1 MMDFQAGLRL
11 ARGLAI
17 AMVLGQC
24 CAFASRPVSGCMFQT
39 YDPPEP
45 RQNGAGRVEQ
55 LRKLLVKGG
64 LDALLVPR
72 ADEHQGEYVPAA
84 AERLK
89 WLTGFSGS
97 AGLAVVARTA
107 AALFVDGRYV
117 VQAPAQ
123 VDRRIFEVL
132 QSPEAKLEDWLGKR
146 LQAGAGVGFDPR
158 LHAQAMI
165 EDLTKGLRKKGIELV
180 AVRGANLV
188 DQVWGAARPDPP
200 VGPIVVHP
208 LRYAGKAAE
217 QKIAELQASLRKEGE
232 DAVVLTLPDSIAWLF
247 NIRGSDVA
255 HNPVP
260 LAYALVPAS
269 GKPELFVDRE
279 KVGAEARAHL
289 ARLAKILPDRK
300 RAKGA
305 RRAQRSDIAVQ
316 QSLEDRLREL
326 RAVPKRI
333 RLDPATASSWFFR
346 KLKGGKA
353 SIVRG
358 ADPCLLP
365 KARKNTTEIKGSRT
379 AHKRDGAAVV
389 RFLAWLDRGAP
400 GGALDEIATS
410 RRLEEIRSETQALKD
425 ISFDTI
431 SGAGPNG
438 AIVHYRVTTAT
449 NRKLRSGELYLVDS
463 GAQYL
468 EGTTDITR
476 TVAIGEPT
484 REMCERFTLVLKGHI
499 AIATAR
505 FPRGTR
511 GVDLDPF
518 ARRALWEAGLDFD
531 HGTGHGI
538 GSYLSVHE
546 GPQSISR
553 RGMTVLEPGMI
564 ISNEPGYYRAGS
576 YGIRIENLVL
586 VTEPAKVAGGERE
599 VMGFETLTLAP
610 MDRRLVLPEFLSAP
624 ELSWLDAYHA
634 RVREIIGPE
643 LGPADR
649 AWLEAATAP
658 IEG

>member
-1 MMDFQAGLRL
+1 
-11 ARGLAI
+11 
-17 AMVLGQC
+17 
-24 CAFASRPVSGCMFQT
+24 MFQT

-45 RQNGAGRVEQ
+45 RQTGAGRVEQ
-55 LRKLLVKGG
+55 LRQLLVKAG

-72 ADEHQGEYVPAA
+72 ADEHQGEYVPAS

-97 AGLAVVARTA
+97 AGLAVVAQNA

-123 VDRRIFEVL
+123 VDRHIFEVL
-132 QSPEAKLEDWLGKR
+132 QVPEAKLEDWLGKR
-146 LQAGAGVGFDPR
+146 LKAGDVVGFDPR
-158 LHAQAMI
+158 LHTQVMV
-165 EDLTKGLRKKGIELV
+165 EDLTKGLQGRGIELV
-180 AVRGANLV
+180 ATRGENLV

-200 VGPIVVHP
+200 VGPMLVHP
-208 LRYAGKAAE
+208 MRYAGKAAE
-217 QKIAELQASLRKEGE
+217 QKIAELQAGLRKEGE

-255 HNPVP
+255 HNPVA

-269 GKPELFVDRE
+269 GKPELFVDRD
-279 KVGAEARAHL
+279 KLSAEAGAHL
-289 ARLAKILPDRK
+289 AKLAKIVPDAK
-300 RAKGA
+300 RPKPGA
-305 RRAQRSDIAVQ
+305 RRAQRSDIAVR
-316 QSLEDRLREL
+316 QSLDARLRTL
-326 RAVPKRI
+326 RAARKRI

-346 KLKGGKA
+346 RLKGGKA
-353 SIVRG
+353 TIVRG
-358 ADPCLLP
+358 TDPCLLP
-365 KARKNTTEIKGSRT
+365 KARKNATEIKGARA

-389 RFLAWLDRGAP
+389 RFLAWLDRETPAGV
-400 GGALDEIATS
+400 LDEITAS
-410 RRLEEIRSETQALKD
+410 RRLEEIRRETQALKE

-449 NRKLRSGELYLVDS
+449 NRKLRSAELYLVDS

-468 EGTTDITR
+468 DGTTDITR

-484 REMCERFTLVLKGHI
+484 RDMCERFTLVLKGHI

-511 GVDLDPF
+511 GIDLDPF

-553 RGMTVLEPGMI
+553 RGMTVLEAGMI
-564 ISNEPGYYRAGS
+564 ISNEPGYYKAGS
-576 YGIRIENLVL
+576 YGIRIENLLL

-610 MDRRLVLPEFLSAP
+610 IDRRLVLRELLSGP
-624 ELSWLDAYHA
+624 ELCWLDAYHV
-634 RVREIIGPE
+634 RVREIVGPE

-649 AWLEAATAP
+649 AWVEGATAP
-658 IEG
+658 IGP